1 MSLPP
6 ISHSIEVHGSAA
18 RTEEGT
24 LKATPKGFGTVLT
37 PEGDP
42 PTREERWDWV
52 HLPLTLNTRASNHA
66 TKKIIPVDFTVRFA
80 KGAKA
85 QIDGVHL
92 YQANDLFHRHLTPF
106 SGTSIHDDR
115 GSIIPEDKRVDVNN
129 GMGITLKVTIQ
140 GGSANDPD
148 RWLTVSSAAMKFAE
162 VDRRP
167 SPPSP

>member
-24 LKATPKGFGTVLT
+24 LKATPKGFGTMLT

-52 HLPLTLNTRASNHA
+52 HLPLTLNTRASNHG
-66 TKKIIPVDFTVRFA
+66 TKKLIPLDVTIRFA

-85 QIDGVHL
+85 RIDEVHL
-92 YQANDLFHRHLTPF
+92 YQANDLFHGQLSGTSF
-106 SGTSIHDDR
+106 SGTNIHNDR
-115 GSIIPEDKRVDVNN
+115 GFTIPEDKRVDVNN
-129 GMGITLKVTIQ
+129 GMGISLKVTIQ
-140 GGSANDPD
+140 GGSSSDPD
-148 RWLTVSSAAMKFAE
+148 RWLTISSAAMKLAE
-162 VDRRP
+162 VNR
-167 SPPSP
+167 